1 MLCNFG
7 FDRFMSSRSP
17 NVGCYFRLIL
27 QIMMLI
33 IEMDASHAHN
43 RKNEQPN
50 DQPACAGAHDECLNH
65 PTEHMRAH
73 HIETP

>member
-27 QIMMLI
+27 QIMMSI

-43 RKNEQPN
+43 RKNE
-50 DQPACAGAHDECLNH
+50 QPACAGAHDECLNH

>member
-1 MLCNFG
+1 MLCNLG

-50 DQPACAGAHDECLNH
+50 DQPACAGAHECLNH
-65 PTEHMRAH
+65 TTEHMRAH

>member
-1 MLCNFG
+1 MLICNLG

-33 IEMDASHAHN
+33 IEMDLVMHTAERMNSRMTSRHA
-43 RKNEQPN
+43 Q
-50 DQPACAGAHDECLNH
+50 
-65 PTEHMRAH
+65 EH
-73 HIETP
+73 TNV